1 MFFAGEHKAALDRVR
16 ELEKELESQRKDAER
31 KAQQAKESEG
41 LQAARLRAI
50 ADVVEGKILR
60 ESLHVN
66 QSFLTF
72 R

>member
-16 ELEKELESQRKDAER
+16 ELEKELESQRGDAER

-50 ADVVEGKILR
+50 ANVVEGKILR

-66 QSFLTF
+66 QSC
-72 R
+72 